1 MVSHFEDSTSFR
13 SFHHLQ
19 LPFPLFP
26 LNLFPL
32 TLVNMSTDLHQ
43 PKRRRLDPTC
53 TLSKPFK
60 SPFPKPT
67 AVEPAECL
75 PRTPQTPKNSQSSTD
90 KAALEESLTL
100 LKTPSPVCPLRK
112 PIRRRPGLSTPTR
125 SPLGDPEILALQR
138 QQSMLRSR
146 LSSLCTDLDAANQA
160 LRIESSTKDREL
172 EALIIKWRH
181 VSQEVADEVFEGAQE
196 RVKQMGGL
204 KAWKEQSKRDA
215 FRWDFEDESNGRED
229 EGEGEKEQPNYSQET
244 DGTPNIEEQEV
255 HAGQS
260 ILILNY
266 HSG

>member
-1 MVSHFEDSTSFR
+1 MF
-13 SFHHLQ
+13 
-19 LPFPLFP
+19 
-26 LNLFPL
+26 
-32 TLVNMSTDLHQ
+32 TDLHQ

-75 PRTPQTPKNSQSSTD
+75 PRTPQTPKNSQFSID
-90 KAALEESLTL
+90 KAALEEPPTL
-100 LKTPSPVCPLRK
+100 LKTPSPPVCPLRK
-112 PIRRRPGLSTPTR
+112 PIRRRQGLSTPTQ

-146 LSSLCTDLDAANQA
+146 LSSLRTDLDALNQA
-160 LRIESSTKDREL
+160 LLIESSTKDREL

-181 VSQEVADEVFEGAQE
+181 VSQEAADEVFEGAQE
-196 RVKQMGGL
+196 RVKRMGGL
-204 KAWKEQSKRDA
+204 KAWKEQSKSDA

-229 EGEGEKEQPNYSQET
+229 EGEGEEEQPNYSQET
-244 DGTPNIEEQEV
+244 GGTPNIEEEEV
-255 HAGQS
+255 HARQT

-266 HSG
+266 HSV

>member
-1 MVSHFEDSTSFR
+1 
-13 SFHHLQ
+13 
-19 LPFPLFP
+19 
-26 LNLFPL
+26 
-32 TLVNMSTDLHQ
+32 MSSDLHQ
-43 PKRRRLDPTC
+43 TKRRRLDPTC

-60 SPFPKPT
+60 SPFHKP
-67 AVEPAECL
+67 AVAEPAECL
-75 PRTPQTPKNSQSSTD
+75 PRTPQTPKNPQFSTDEAVLGKSST
-90 KAALEESLTL
+90 LPQ
-100 LKTPSPVCPLRK
+100 TPSPPVCPLRN
-112 PIRRRPGLSTPTR
+112 PIRRRPGLSTPSR
-125 SPLGDPEILALQR
+125 SPLGDPETLALQR
-138 QQSMLRSR
+138 QQSILRAR
-146 LSSLCTDLDAANQA
+146 LSSLRSDLDAANQA

-196 RVKQMGGL
+196 RVKQRGGL

-215 FRWDFEDESNGRED
+215 FRWDFEDESNGREN